1 MQEELTEFNEEYSKQ
16 SANRNEQ
23 SSEVGTDV
31 NELDTID
38 GNNRESLT
46 EWEKEPTLAVLR
58 AHLEFA
64 RQETNDQATNVDG
77 WLDLRNATGKEA
89 PKKAKP
95 GRSAIQPKLVRKHN
109 EWRYPALSEPFLNTD
124 RMFEVLPR
132 THEDTAKAR

>member
-1 MQEELTEFNEEYSKQ
+1 MQEELTEFNEEYRKQ

-38 GNNRESLT
+38 GNNRESLN

-109 EWRYPALSEPFLNTD
+109 E
-124 RMFEVLPR
+124 
-132 THEDTAKAR
+132 